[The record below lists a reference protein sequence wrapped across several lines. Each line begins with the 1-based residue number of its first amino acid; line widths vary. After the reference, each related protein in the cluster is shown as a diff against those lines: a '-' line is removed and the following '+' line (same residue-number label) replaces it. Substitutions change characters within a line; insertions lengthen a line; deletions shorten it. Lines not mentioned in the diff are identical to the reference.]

1 VAPEAR
7 ATGLGAEDAVR
18 DALEKTPVP
27 V

>member
-7 ATGLGAEDAVR
+7 SSGLSGEQVVR